1 MTITEMR
8 DKRKKLIETMDSF
21 LDTHQKDG
29 SLSAEDDAVYNGMER
44 EINTLTNDIHRMERR
59 AEIEAELEKPV
70 SKPLTGKPMS
80 NSPAEDDEQTGV
92 KAKAYKKSF
101 WNAMREKHIRP
112 EVLNALQEGT
122 DSEGGYLVPDEF
134 EHTLVEALEE
144 ENIFRKLAHVIN
156 TASGDRKIP
165 VVATKGT
172 ASWVDEE
179 GSITESD
186 DSFTQVSIGA
196 YKLGTLIKVS
206 NELLH
211 DSVFDLEKYISKEF
225 ARRIGTKEEDSFF
238 NGDGDGKPVGIFHT
252 TGGAQVGVTA
262 ASTSAITADEIID
275 LFYSL
280 GAPYRKKAV
289 WVVNDATVKSIRKL
303 KDGNGNYL
311 WQPALTS
318 DTPDTLLG
326 RPVYTSSAVPTIA
339 SGKKVIAFGD
349 FNYYW
354 IADRQGRVF
363 KKLSELYATTDQTGF
378 VATQRVDG
386 KLILPEAIK
395 VLQMKA

>member
-80 NSPAEDDEQTGV
+80 NSPAEDDEQTGI

-134 EHTLVEALEE
+134 EHTLIEALEE

-186 DSFTQVSIGA
+186 DSFTQVCVPFLCLFRSGGFHFIRPTFGA
-196 YKLGTLIKVS
+196 
-206 NELLH
+206 
-211 DSVFDLEKYISKEF
+211 
-225 ARRIGTKEEDSFF
+225 
-238 NGDGDGKPVGIFHT
+238 
-252 TGGAQVGVTA
+252 
-262 ASTSAITADEIID
+262 
-275 LFYSL
+275 
-280 GAPYRKKAV
+280 
-289 WVVNDATVKSIRKL
+289 
-303 KDGNGNYL
+303 
-311 WQPALTS
+311 
-318 DTPDTLLG
+318 
-326 RPVYTSSAVPTIA
+326 
-339 SGKKVIAFGD
+339 
-349 FNYYW
+349 
-354 IADRQGRVF
+354 
-363 KKLSELYATTDQTGF
+363 
-378 VATQRVDG
+378 
-386 KLILPEAIK
+386 
-395 VLQMKA
+395 